1 MEEVVS
7 KPDYRHSTV
16 KNSAHSSRTSLSS
29 FFKYFLEPRP
39 LQMQMM
45 ITYLDKILSLI
56 FLKKS
61 LTTYFVLT
69 SFQLVL
75 GFFWESRNISCMYL
89 ITNKPHSVP
98 PCCWGHYTK
107 KPRILSEWIMSENK
121 IILINKYYLN
131 ICMTPKK
138 FLSVILPATLC
149 YIQFICPIQEE
160 YAT

>member
-1 MEEVVS
+1 MEVVF

-39 LQMQMM
+39 LKMQMM

-61 LTTYFVLT
+61 LTIYFVLT

-89 ITNKPHSVP
+89 ITYKPHSVP
-98 PCCWGHYTK
+98 PSCWGHYIGKTNNIIRK
-107 KPRILSEWIMSENK
+107 VWIMSEK
-121 IILINKYYLN
+121 KLILINKYYLN

-138 FLSVILPATLC
+138 FFSVILPASLC

-160 YAT
+160 